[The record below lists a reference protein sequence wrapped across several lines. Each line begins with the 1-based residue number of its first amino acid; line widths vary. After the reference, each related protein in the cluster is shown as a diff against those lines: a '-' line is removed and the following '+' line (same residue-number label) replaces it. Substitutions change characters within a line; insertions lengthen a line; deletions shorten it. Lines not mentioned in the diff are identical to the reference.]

1 MFFIPLTL
9 KKKIVDVTRA
19 LILNLFKSN
28 EHNQRNAAL
37 KIFGTM
43 IGLRATVENKD
54 NFLGNMIKENLKYMK
69 PFIEKVHD
77 LTFDWD
83 EKNVEIS

>member
-1 MFFIPLTL
+1 
-9 KKKIVDVTRA
+9 
-19 LILNLFKSN
+19 
-28 EHNQRNAAL
+28 
-37 KIFGTM
+37 M